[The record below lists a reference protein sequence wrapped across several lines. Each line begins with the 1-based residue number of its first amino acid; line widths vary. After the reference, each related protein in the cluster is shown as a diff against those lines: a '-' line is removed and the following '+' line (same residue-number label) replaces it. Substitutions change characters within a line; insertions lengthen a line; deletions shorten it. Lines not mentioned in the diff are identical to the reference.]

1 MTPEN
6 KAFLEANRHYWITLR
21 DAHFMMGLS
30 GNTRSDMQRIMGE
43 EFRPGY
49 VTDLWCPT
57 CVSDMVT
64 ALYFEFEKW
73 ERDNPPVRVLS
84 EHEPF
89 WPIDPVIPQTPPVQ
103 VKANFP
109 SHKNHRR

>member
-6 KAFLEANRHYWITLR
+6 KAFLEANRHYWVTLR

-30 GNTRSDMQRIMGE
+30 GNTRSEMQRIMGK

-73 ERDNPPVRVLS
+73 EAANREPVIVEPDPPV
-84 EHEPF
+84 PPKA
-89 WPIDPVIPQTPPVQ
+89 PIQT
-103 VKANFP
+103 KANFP